1 MQRNGMRGINITYNS
16 TPKWVELF
24 QSSMNGV
31 FFSPALRTGLLKFN
45 PFGIIEDT
53 WRIIIYSII

>member
-1 MQRNGMRGINITYNS
+1 MQRSGMRGIKIITNNS

-24 QSSMNGV
+24 QSSVDGV
-31 FFSPALRTGLLKFN
+31 FSSPALRTGLLKFN

-53 WRIIIYSII
+53 LRIIIYTY